1 MNKSNKKKPNFYRD
15 LLYKAL
21 LFIGTVAVIVYSL
34 PRDGKFNYQ
43 FDINKPWK
51 YGQLIATFDFPIYK
65 TDEVVRHEQD
75 SILARFQ
82 PYFQENKDV
91 ETEGL
96 KKLRNDYQSNPSV
109 HGEPTVTQVVS
120 SLLSDSRVPD
130 AYHDV
135 DDFADDMGYRKPSAA
150 IRACDQTKGK
160 TACAADETSAKRAPY
175 VRPACDT
182 TPTRHGKNWG

>member
-1 MNKSNKKKPNFYRD
+1 MAAYETPEQAANFLAGIHLDILNTGKGDFSPNHVKYTCQ
-15 LLYKAL
+15 L
-21 LFIGTVAVIVYSL
+21 T
-34 PRDGKFNYQ
+34 PR
-43 FDINKPWK
+43 
-51 YGQLIATFDFPIYK
+51 YGDPFT
-65 TDEVVRHEQD
+65 T
-75 SILARFQ
+75 
-82 PYFQENKDV
+82 
-91 ETEGL
+91 
-96 KKLRNDYQSNPSV
+96 DYQSNPSV

-120 SLLSDSRVPD
+120 SLLSDSRIPD

-182 TPTRHGKNWG
+182 TPTRHGKNFG